1 MRSKHDLYM
10 IGGERVKSALLERL
24 SKEKPENTKDEVEE
38 ALRRGYS
45 LEQIIKAMAPEV
57 ISEPR

>member
-1 MRSKHDLYM
+1 MKSK
-10 IGGERVKSALLERL
+10 LLERL